1 MTENYIPPKT
11 ISELLERYQ
20 NGERYFVGCDF
31 DDRIC
36 DFRDLNLQEIN
47 LSKSF
52 IAGDFRGANLSKADL
67 SNSNLKTCDFR
78 KANLNGASFEKSALC
93 ATYFDEAI
101 FENTNFE
108 GAFYHSHE
116 LKKGETPDW

>member
-1 MTENYIPPKT
+1 MREIYIPPKT
-11 ISELLERYQ
+11 ISELLERYK

-31 DDRIC
+31 DDRIY
-36 DFRDLNLQEIN
+36 DFRNLNLVEIN

-52 IAGDFRGANLSKADL
+52 IVGDFRGANLSKADL

-78 KANLNGASFEKSALC
+78 QTNLADANFEKSALC
-93 ATYFDEAI
+93 ATYFGEAV